1 MSNAAAKSKQDR
13 DLITKLV
20 VHVETIDCLIHST
33 IYYLQV
39 LKRKR

>member
-1 MSNAAAKSKQDR
+1 MLLQSQNKT